1 MNERNAIKIEMFYTL
16 TCPNCK
22 IMKRLIS
29 EVLPDF
35 GDKFSFKKSL
45 ANSPIGM
52 YKTMKLGVTTVPTLL
67 IDNKI
72 IFKSVPTKEELL
84 NKLSSY

>member
-1 MNERNAIKIEMFYTL
+1 MDEKKTILIEMFYTF

-22 IMKRLIS
+22 IMKRLLD
-29 EVLPDF
+29 EVLPQFDE
-35 GDKFSFKKSL
+35 KFEFKKSL

-52 YKTMKLGVTTVPTLL
+52 IRTMKMGIHAVPTLL

-72 IFKSVPTKEELL
+72 IFRSVPTKAELI
-84 NKLSSY
+84 NELSSY